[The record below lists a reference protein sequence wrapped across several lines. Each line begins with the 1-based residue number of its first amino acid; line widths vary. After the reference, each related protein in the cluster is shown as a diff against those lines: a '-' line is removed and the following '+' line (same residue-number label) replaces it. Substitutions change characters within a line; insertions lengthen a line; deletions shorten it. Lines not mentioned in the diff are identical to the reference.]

1 MLEEVDGVFCST
13 ETISANERA
22 GTLLMRLAVVLTSDS
37 IGVDWAGIGLRNC
50 YLACFQLPNSHFI
63 MQATDDSKTIHEVL
77 ECRQPD
83 LSTGHGDTQHYI

>member
-37 IGVDWAGIGLRNC
+37 IGVDWAAKKLLFGLFPVAKQP
-50 YLACFQLPNSHFI
+50 LHHASH
-63 MQATDDSKTIHEVL
+63 
-77 ECRQPD
+77 
-83 LSTGHGDTQHYI
+83 